1 MTGCYLY
8 REAPIVWY
16 WENEMYESL
25 GVLDNYCVYDYSVPF
40 KGIMESYE
48 SVPAHYQILLPPKK
62 EIRNILWGP
71 SEDICFL
78 FTKNRG
84 IAIIQD
90 LHDWE
95 RKYENGLNQ
104 ITTDMAENQLL
115 KFADLLGKEVKVKG
129 KKEHYMYVDNEIRIL
144 MFNLTEEDC
153 SLKTKSGSAFQLNDR
168 IGWCRQWLRRALFIE
183 IPQRGIYSITQR
195 GKDYL
200 QSHTDLRQEDLLQ
213 YPEYAEYAHMPVTS
227 KVDSTGE
234 KKDIE
239 EKLGKMTPTEQM
251 DVAFKSI
258 NDDLAADL
266 LQRVLDMSPNFF
278 EKLVLDLLLNMGF
291 GSRNKEMAIVT
302 PTSHDNGVDGIIPED
317 ALGLDKIYIQAKRYT
332 DNPVSKP
339 EIHKFIGALD
349 EQKATKGVFI
359 TTSKFTSGA
368 VETANKAS
376 KKIVLIDGKSL
387 ADYMIE
393 YNVGVSEKKIYEVKK
408 LDSDYFEE

>member
-1 MTGCYLY
+1 MAIPKFEDFLY
-8 REAPIVWY
+8 PFLIQLKDKDVSTK
-16 WENEMYESL
+16 EMKDAL
-25 GVLDNYCVYDYSVPF
+25 
-40 KGIMESYE
+40 
-48 SVPAHYQILLPPKK
+48 
-62 EIRNILWGP
+62 
-71 SEDICFL
+71 
-78 FTKNRG
+78 
-84 IAIIQD
+84 
-90 LHDWE
+90 
-95 RKYENGLNQ
+95 
-104 ITTDMAENQLL
+104 
-115 KFADLLGKEVKVKG
+115 VK
-129 KKEHYMYVDNEIRIL
+129 H
-144 MFNLTEEDC
+144 FNLTEEDC

-200 QSHTDLRQEDLLQ
+200 QSHTYLRQENLLQ

-227 KVDSTGE
+227 KADSNVE
-234 KKDIE
+234 KKEIE
-239 EKLGKMTPTEQM
+239 EKLGEMTPTEQM

>member
-1 MTGCYLY
+1 MAIPKFEDFLY
-8 REAPIVWY
+8 PFLIQLKDKDVSTK
-16 WENEMYESL
+16 EMKDAL
-25 GVLDNYCVYDYSVPF
+25 
-40 KGIMESYE
+40 
-48 SVPAHYQILLPPKK
+48 
-62 EIRNILWGP
+62 
-71 SEDICFL
+71 
-78 FTKNRG
+78 
-84 IAIIQD
+84 
-90 LHDWE
+90 
-95 RKYENGLNQ
+95 
-104 ITTDMAENQLL
+104 
-115 KFADLLGKEVKVKG
+115 VK
-129 KKEHYMYVDNEIRIL
+129 H
-144 MFNLTEEDC
+144 FNLTEEDC

-183 IPQRGIYSITQR
+183 IPQRGIYSITKR

-200 QSHTDLRQEDLLQ
+200 QSHTDLRQEDLLK

-239 EKLGKMTPTEQM
+239 EKLGEMTPTEQM

-349 EQKATKGVFI
+349 EQKASKGVFI
-359 TTSKFTSGA
+359 TTSKFTAGA
-368 VETANKAS
+368 KETAEKAS
-376 KKIVLIDGKSL
+376 KKIVLIDGKTL

>member
-1 MTGCYLY
+1 MAIPKFEDFLY
-8 REAPIVWY
+8 PFLIQLKNKDVTTK
-16 WENEMYESL
+16 EMKDAL
-25 GVLDNYCVYDYSVPF
+25 
-40 KGIMESYE
+40 
-48 SVPAHYQILLPPKK
+48 
-62 EIRNILWGP
+62 
-71 SEDICFL
+71 
-78 FTKNRG
+78 
-84 IAIIQD
+84 
-90 LHDWE
+90 
-95 RKYENGLNQ
+95 
-104 ITTDMAENQLL
+104 
-115 KFADLLGKEVKVKG
+115 VK
-129 KKEHYMYVDNEIRIL
+129 H
-144 MFNLTEEDC
+144 FNLTEEDC

-227 KVDSTGE
+227 KVDSTDE

-239 EKLGKMTPTEQM
+239 EKLGEMTPTEQM

>member
-1 MTGCYLY
+1 MAIPKFEDFLY
-8 REAPIVWY
+8 
-16 WENEMYESL
+16 
-25 GVLDNYCVYDYSVPF
+25 PF
-40 KGIMESYE
+40 LIQLKDKDVS
-48 SVPAHYQILLPPKK
+48 
-62 EIRNILWGP
+62 
-71 SEDICFL
+71 
-78 FTKNRG
+78 TK
-84 IAIIQD
+84 
-90 LHDWE
+90 
-95 RKYENGLNQ
+95 
-104 ITTDMAENQLL
+104 DMKDAL
-115 KFADLLGKEVKVKG
+115 VK
-129 KKEHYMYVDNEIRIL
+129 H
-144 MFNLTEEDC
+144 FNLTDEDC

-239 EKLGKMTPTEQM
+239 EKLGEMTPTEQM

-349 EQKATKGVFI
+349 EQKASKGVFI
-359 TTSKFTSGA
+359 TTSKFTAGA
-368 VETANKAS
+368 EETAEKAS
-376 KKIVLIDGKSL
+376 KKIVLIDGKTL

-393 YNVGVSEKKIYEVKK
+393 YNVGVSEKKVYEVKK

>member
-1 MTGCYLY
+1 MAIPKFEDFLY
-8 REAPIVWY
+8 PFLIQLKDKDVSTK
-16 WENEMYESL
+16 EMKDAL
-25 GVLDNYCVYDYSVPF
+25 
-40 KGIMESYE
+40 
-48 SVPAHYQILLPPKK
+48 
-62 EIRNILWGP
+62 
-71 SEDICFL
+71 
-78 FTKNRG
+78 
-84 IAIIQD
+84 
-90 LHDWE
+90 
-95 RKYENGLNQ
+95 
-104 ITTDMAENQLL
+104 
-115 KFADLLGKEVKVKG
+115 VK
-129 KKEHYMYVDNEIRIL
+129 H
-144 MFNLTEEDC
+144 FNLTEEDC

-239 EKLGKMTPTEQM
+239 EKLGEMTPTEQM

-349 EQKATKGVFI
+349 EQKASKGVFI
-359 TTSKFTSGA
+359 TTSKFTAGA
-368 VETANKAS
+368 KETAEKAS
-376 KKIVLIDGKSL
+376 KKIVLIDGKTL

-393 YNVGVSEKKIYEVKK
+393 YNVGVSEKKVYVVKK

>member
-1 MTGCYLY
+1 MAIPKFEDFLY
-8 REAPIVWY
+8 PFLIQLKDKDVSTK
-16 WENEMYESL
+16 EMKDAL
-25 GVLDNYCVYDYSVPF
+25 
-40 KGIMESYE
+40 
-48 SVPAHYQILLPPKK
+48 
-62 EIRNILWGP
+62 
-71 SEDICFL
+71 
-78 FTKNRG
+78 
-84 IAIIQD
+84 
-90 LHDWE
+90 
-95 RKYENGLNQ
+95 
-104 ITTDMAENQLL
+104 
-115 KFADLLGKEVKVKG
+115 VK
-129 KKEHYMYVDNEIRIL
+129 H
-144 MFNLTEEDC
+144 FNLTDEDC

-227 KVDSTGE
+227 KVDSTDE

-239 EKLGKMTPTEQM
+239 EKLGEMTPTEQM

-349 EQKATKGVFI
+349 EQKASKGVFI
-359 TTSKFTSGA
+359 TTSKFTAGA
-368 VETANKAS
+368 KETAEKAS
-376 KKIVLIDGKSL
+376 KKIVLIDGKTL

-393 YNVGVSEKKIYEVKK
+393 YNVGVSEKKVYEVKK

>member
-1 MTGCYLY
+1 MAIPKFEDFLY
-8 REAPIVWY
+8 PFLIQLKDKDVSTK
-16 WENEMYESL
+16 EMKDAL
-25 GVLDNYCVYDYSVPF
+25 
-40 KGIMESYE
+40 
-48 SVPAHYQILLPPKK
+48 
-62 EIRNILWGP
+62 
-71 SEDICFL
+71 
-78 FTKNRG
+78 
-84 IAIIQD
+84 
-90 LHDWE
+90 
-95 RKYENGLNQ
+95 
-104 ITTDMAENQLL
+104 
-115 KFADLLGKEVKVKG
+115 VK
-129 KKEHYMYVDNEIRIL
+129 H
-144 MFNLTEEDC
+144 FNLTEDDC

-195 GKDYL
+195 GKAYL
-200 QSHTDLRQEDLLQ
+200 QSHTDLRQENLLQ

-227 KVDSTGE
+227 KADSNVE
-234 KKDIE
+234 KKEIE
-239 EKLGKMTPTEQM
+239 EKLGEMTPTEQM

-332 DNPVSKP
+332 DNSVSKP

>member
-1 MTGCYLY
+1 MAIPKFEDFLY
-8 REAPIVWY
+8 PFLAQLKDKDVGTK
-16 WENEMYESL
+16 EMK
-25 GVLDNYCVYDYSVPF
+25 DA
-40 KGIMESYE
+40 M
-48 SVPAHYQILLPPKK
+48 
-62 EIRNILWGP
+62 
-71 SEDICFL
+71 
-78 FTKNRG
+78 
-84 IAIIQD
+84 
-90 LHDWE
+90 
-95 RKYENGLNQ
+95 
-104 ITTDMAENQLL
+104 
-115 KFADLLGKEVKVKG
+115 VK
-129 KKEHYMYVDNEIRIL
+129 H
-144 MFNLTEEDC
+144 FNLTEEDC

-227 KVDSTGE
+227 KVDSTDE

-239 EKLGKMTPTEQM
+239 EKLGEMTPTEQM

-393 YNVGVSEKKIYEVKK
+393 YNVGVSEKKVYEVKK

>member
-1 MTGCYLY
+1 MAIPKFEDFLY
-8 REAPIVWY
+8 PFLIQLKDKDVSTK
-16 WENEMYESL
+16 EMKDAL
-25 GVLDNYCVYDYSVPF
+25 
-40 KGIMESYE
+40 
-48 SVPAHYQILLPPKK
+48 
-62 EIRNILWGP
+62 
-71 SEDICFL
+71 
-78 FTKNRG
+78 
-84 IAIIQD
+84 
-90 LHDWE
+90 
-95 RKYENGLNQ
+95 
-104 ITTDMAENQLL
+104 
-115 KFADLLGKEVKVKG
+115 VK
-129 KKEHYMYVDNEIRIL
+129 H
-144 MFNLTEEDC
+144 FNLTEEDC

-183 IPQRGIYSITQR
+183 IPQRGIYSITKR

-227 KVDSTGE
+227 KVDSTDE

-239 EKLGKMTPTEQM
+239 EKLGEMTPTEQM

>member
-1 MTGCYLY
+1 MAIPKFEDFLY
-8 REAPIVWY
+8 PFLAQLKDKDVSTK
-16 WENEMYESL
+16 EMK
-25 GVLDNYCVYDYSVPF
+25 DA
-40 KGIMESYE
+40 M
-48 SVPAHYQILLPPKK
+48 
-62 EIRNILWGP
+62 
-71 SEDICFL
+71 
-78 FTKNRG
+78 
-84 IAIIQD
+84 
-90 LHDWE
+90 
-95 RKYENGLNQ
+95 
-104 ITTDMAENQLL
+104 
-115 KFADLLGKEVKVKG
+115 VK
-129 KKEHYMYVDNEIRIL
+129 H
-144 MFNLTEEDC
+144 FNLTEEDC

-183 IPQRGIYSITQR
+183 IPQRGIYSITKR

-200 QSHTDLRQEDLLQ
+200 QSHTDLRQEDLLK

-239 EKLGKMTPTEQM
+239 EKLGEMTPTEQM

-349 EQKATKGVFI
+349 EQKASKGVFI
-359 TTSKFTSGA
+359 TTSKFTAGA
-368 VETANKAS
+368 KETAEKAS
-376 KKIVLIDGKSL
+376 KKIVLIDGKTL

-393 YNVGVSEKKIYEVKK
+393 YNVGVSEKKVYEVKK

>member
-1 MTGCYLY
+1 MAIPKFEDFLY
-8 REAPIVWY
+8 PFLIQLKDKDVSTK
-16 WENEMYESL
+16 EMKDAL
-25 GVLDNYCVYDYSVPF
+25 
-40 KGIMESYE
+40 
-48 SVPAHYQILLPPKK
+48 
-62 EIRNILWGP
+62 
-71 SEDICFL
+71 
-78 FTKNRG
+78 
-84 IAIIQD
+84 
-90 LHDWE
+90 
-95 RKYENGLNQ
+95 
-104 ITTDMAENQLL
+104 
-115 KFADLLGKEVKVKG
+115 VK
-129 KKEHYMYVDNEIRIL
+129 H
-144 MFNLTEEDC
+144 FNLTEEDC

-183 IPQRGIYSITQR
+183 IHQRGIYSITQR

-200 QSHTDLRQEDLLQ
+200 QSHRDLRQEDLLQ

-227 KVDSTGE
+227 KVYSNVE
-234 KKDIE
+234 KKEIE
-239 EKLGKMTPTEQM
+239 EKLGEMTPTEQM

>member
-1 MTGCYLY
+1 MAIPKFEDFLY
-8 REAPIVWY
+8 PFLIQLKDKDVSTK
-16 WENEMYESL
+16 EMKDAL
-25 GVLDNYCVYDYSVPF
+25 
-40 KGIMESYE
+40 
-48 SVPAHYQILLPPKK
+48 
-62 EIRNILWGP
+62 
-71 SEDICFL
+71 
-78 FTKNRG
+78 
-84 IAIIQD
+84 
-90 LHDWE
+90 
-95 RKYENGLNQ
+95 
-104 ITTDMAENQLL
+104 
-115 KFADLLGKEVKVKG
+115 VK
-129 KKEHYMYVDNEIRIL
+129 H
-144 MFNLTEEDC
+144 FNLTEEDC

-200 QSHTDLRQEDLLQ
+200 QSHTDLRQENLLQ
-213 YPEYAEYAHMPVTS
+213 YPEYAEYAHIPVTS
-227 KVDSTGE
+227 KADSNVE
-234 KKDIE
+234 KKEIE
-239 EKLGKMTPTEQM
+239 EKLGEMTPTEQM

>member
-1 MTGCYLY
+1 MAIPKFEDFLY
-8 REAPIVWY
+8 
-16 WENEMYESL
+16 
-25 GVLDNYCVYDYSVPF
+25 PF
-40 KGIMESYE
+40 LVQLKD
-48 SVPAHYQILLPPKK
+48 K
-62 EIRNILWGP
+62 
-71 SEDICFL
+71 D
-78 FTKNRG
+78 
-84 IAIIQD
+84 
-90 LHDWE
+90 
-95 RKYENGLNQ
+95 
-104 ITTDMAENQLL
+104 ITT
-115 KFADLLGKEVKVKG
+115 KEMKDALVK
-129 KKEHYMYVDNEIRIL
+129 H
-144 MFNLTEEDC
+144 FNLTEEDC

-213 YPEYAEYAHMPVTS
+213 YPEYAEYAHMPIAT
-227 KVDSTGE
+227 
-234 KKDIE
+234 KDKQTDGKNETE
-239 EKLGKMTPTEQM
+239 EKLGEMTPTEQM

-317 ALGLDKIYIQAKRYT
+317 TLGLDKIYIQAKRYT

-349 EQKATKGVFI
+349 EQKASKGVFI
-359 TTSKFTSGA
+359 TTSKFTTGA
-368 VETANKAS
+368 KETAEKAS

-393 YNVGVSEKKIYEVKK
+393 YNVGVSEKKVYEVKK

>member
-1 MTGCYLY
+1 MAIPKFEDFLY
-8 REAPIVWY
+8 PFLIQLKDKDISTK
-16 WENEMYESL
+16 EMKDAL
-25 GVLDNYCVYDYSVPF
+25 
-40 KGIMESYE
+40 
-48 SVPAHYQILLPPKK
+48 
-62 EIRNILWGP
+62 
-71 SEDICFL
+71 
-78 FTKNRG
+78 
-84 IAIIQD
+84 
-90 LHDWE
+90 
-95 RKYENGLNQ
+95 
-104 ITTDMAENQLL
+104 
-115 KFADLLGKEVKVKG
+115 VK
-129 KKEHYMYVDNEIRIL
+129 H
-144 MFNLTEEDC
+144 FNLTEEDC

-200 QSHTDLRQEDLLQ
+200 QSHTDLRQENLLQ
-213 YPEYAEYAHMPVTS
+213 YPEYAEFAHMPVTS
-227 KVDSTGE
+227 KADSNVE
-234 KKDIE
+234 KKEIE
-239 EKLGKMTPTEQM
+239 EKLGEMTPTEQM

>member
-1 MTGCYLY
+1 MAIPKFEDFLY
-8 REAPIVWY
+8 PFLIQLKDKDVSTK
-16 WENEMYESL
+16 EMKDAL
-25 GVLDNYCVYDYSVPF
+25 
-40 KGIMESYE
+40 
-48 SVPAHYQILLPPKK
+48 
-62 EIRNILWGP
+62 
-71 SEDICFL
+71 
-78 FTKNRG
+78 
-84 IAIIQD
+84 
-90 LHDWE
+90 
-95 RKYENGLNQ
+95 
-104 ITTDMAENQLL
+104 
-115 KFADLLGKEVKVKG
+115 VK
-129 KKEHYMYVDNEIRIL
+129 H
-144 MFNLTEEDC
+144 FNLTEEDC

-239 EKLGKMTPTEQM
+239 EKLGEMTPTEQM
-251 DVAFKSI
+251 DVAFESI

-393 YNVGVSEKKIYEVKK
+393 YNVGVSEKKVYEVKK